1 MSLSKRTH
9 IMLDPRMY
17 ARIKDQASLDNQ
29 TVGSFIR
36 SALEANLSQRDEQI
50 RRDRKRAIADMQK
63 LRKEYAGSGQIS
75 VAEIRRM
82 IAHGRRF

>member
-9 IMLDPRMY
+9 IMLDPKMY
-17 ARIKDQASLDNQ
+17 AQIKRQASLENK

-36 SALEANLSQRDEQI
+36 LALEANLNQTKEQI
-50 RRDRKRAIADMQK
+50 RRDRMRAIKDMQK
-63 LRKEYAGSGQIS
+63 LRKEYTGSGQLS
-75 VAEIRRM
+75 VEDIRQM